1 MLYRYKPTGALLE
14 KGSVHG
20 DGIVM
25 CTDAQGEVHY
35 VDESDLIPQ
44 LQETTEKIKTEER
57 LTAQLAYPSVKPST
71 PTKKEIF
78 PVDTRVNINTA
89 SARQLADALPGVG
102 LKTAREIKDL
112 QSSMLGEKFIKLEQ
126 LKAIK
131 RIDWDELI
139 KDNLI
144 RVE

>member
-1 MLYRYKPTGALLE
+1 
-14 KGSVHG
+14 
-20 DGIVM
+20 M
-25 CTDAQGEVHY
+25 CTDSQDEVHY

-57 LTAQLAYPSVKPST
+57 LTAQLASEGVKPAT

-112 QSSMLGEKFIKLEQ
+112 QSSMLGEKFIKLDQ
-126 LKAIK
+126 LKSIK

>member
-1 MLYRYKPTGALLE
+1 MLYRYKETGAIVE
-14 KGSVHG
+14 KISQHG
-20 DGIVM
+20 PGIVM
-25 CTDAQGEVHY
+25 CTDAQDEVLY
-35 VDESDLIPQ
+35 IEESELVPH
-44 LQETTEKIKTEER
+44 LEATTEKVKTEER
-57 LTAQLAYPSVKPST
+57 LTEQLKQEGVNPPK

-78 PVDTRVNINTA
+78 PVDVRVNINTA

-126 LKAIK
+126 LRAIK

>member
-14 KGSVHG
+14 KISAHG

-25 CTDAQGEVHY
+25 CTDAQDEVHY

-44 LQETTEKIKTEER
+44 LQETTEKVKNEER
-57 LTAQLAYPSVKPST
+57 LTAQLASEGVKPAT

-112 QSSMLGEKFIKLEQ
+112 QSSMLGEKFIKLDQ

>member
-1 MLYRYKPTGALLE
+1 MYFQQRYTSPNPPK
-14 KGSVHG
+14 
-20 DGIVM
+20 
-25 CTDAQGEVHY
+25 
-35 VDESDLIPQ
+35 
-44 LQETTEKIKTEER
+44 
-57 LTAQLAYPSVKPST
+57 

-78 PVDTRVNINTA
+78 PVDVRVNINTA

-126 LKAIK
+126 LRAIK

>member
-14 KGSVHG
+14 KVSVHG

-25 CTDAQGEVHY
+25 CTDSQDEVHY
-35 VDESDLIPQ
+35 VNEVDLIPQ
-44 LQETTEKIKTEER
+44 LQETTEKVKTEER
-57 LTAQLAYPSVKPST
+57 LTAQLASEGVKPAT

-78 PVDTRVNINTA
+78 PVDTRGTINTA
-89 SARQLADALPGVG
+89 SARHLADAWPGVG
-102 LKTAREIKDL
+102 VKTAREIKDL
-112 QSSMLGEKFIKLEQ
+112 QSSMLGEKFIKLDQ

>member
-1 MLYRYKPTGALLE
+1 MLYRYKETGAIVE
-14 KGSVHG
+14 KVSQHG
-20 DGIVM
+20 PGIVM
-25 CTDAQGEVHY
+25 CTDAQDEVLY
-35 VDESDLIPQ
+35 VEEKDLIPH
-44 LQETTEKIKTEER
+44 LEATTEKVKTEER
-57 LTAQLAYPSVKPST
+57 LTEQLKQEGVNPPK

-78 PVDTRVNINTA
+78 PVDVRVNINTA

-126 LKAIK
+126 LRAIK

>member
-14 KGSVHG
+14 KVSQHG
-20 DGIVM
+20 EGIVM
-25 CTDAQGEVHY
+25 CTDSQDEVHY

-44 LQETTEKIKTEER
+44 LQETTEKIKAEER
-57 LTAQLAYPSVKPST
+57 LTAQLASEGVKPAT
-71 PTKKEIF
+71 PTTKEIF
-78 PVDTRVNINTA
+78 PVDTRINVNKA

-112 QSSMLGEKFIKLEQ
+112 QSSRLGDQFIKLDQ
-126 LKAIK
+126 LKSIK
-131 RIDWDELI
+131 RVDWDELI

>member
-1 MLYRYKPTGALLE
+1 MLYRYKETGAIVE
-14 KGSVHG
+14 KISQHG
-20 DGIVM
+20 PGIVM
-25 CTDAQGEVHY
+25 CTDAQDEVLY
-35 VDESDLIPQ
+35 IEEKDLIPH
-44 LQETTEKIKTEER
+44 LEATTEKVKTEER
-57 LTAQLAYPSVKPST
+57 LTEQLKQEGVNPPK

-78 PVDTRVNINTA
+78 PVDVRVNINTA

-126 LKAIK
+126 LRAIK

>member
-1 MLYRYKPTGALLE
+1 M
-14 KGSVHG
+14 
-20 DGIVM
+20 
-25 CTDAQGEVHY
+25 
-35 VDESDLIPQ
+35 
-44 LQETTEKIKTEER
+44 
-57 LTAQLAYPSVKPST
+57 
-71 PTKKEIF
+71 
-78 PVDTRVNINTA
+78 DTRVNINTA

-112 QSSMLGEKFIKLEQ
+112 QSSMLGEKFIKLDQ
-126 LKAIK
+126 LKSIK

>member
-1 MLYRYKPTGALLE
+1 MLYRYKPTDALL
-14 KGSVHG
+14 KKISAHG
-20 DGIVM
+20 EGIVM
-25 CTDAQGEVHY
+25 STDAQDEVHY

-57 LTAQLAYPSVKPST
+57 LTAQLASEGVKPAT

-112 QSSMLGEKFIKLEQ
+112 QSSMLGEKFIKLDQ
-126 LKAIK
+126 LKSIK

>member
-14 KGSVHG
+14 KISAHG

-25 CTDAQGEVHY
+25 CTDAQDEVNY

-57 LTAQLAYPSVKPST
+57 LTAQLASEGVKPAT

-112 QSSMLGEKFIKLEQ
+112 QSSMLGEKFIKLDQ

>member
-1 MLYRYKPTGALLE
+1 MLYRYKETGAIVE
-14 KGSVHG
+14 KVSQHG
-20 DGIVM
+20 PGIVM
-25 CTDAQGEVHY
+25 CTDAQDEVLY
-35 VDESDLIPQ
+35 IEEKDLIPH
-44 LQETTEKIKTEER
+44 LEATTEKVKTEER
-57 LTAQLAYPSVKPST
+57 LTEQLKQEGVNPPK

-78 PVDTRVNINTA
+78 PVDVRVNINTA

-126 LKAIK
+126 LRAIK

>member
-1 MLYRYKPTGALLE
+1 MIVSFALAIYFKWFHEGIFQFSFKPHEELLL
-14 KGSVHG
+14 S
-20 DGIVM
+20 IAI
-25 CTDAQGEVHY
+25 TT
-35 VDESDLIPQ
+35 SSWILIT
-44 LQETTEKIKTEER
+44 L
-57 LTAQLAYPSVKPST
+57 LTK

-78 PVDTRVNINTA
+78 PVDVRVNINTA

-126 LKAIK
+126 LRAIK

>member
-1 MLYRYKPTGALLE
+1 MLYRYKETGAIVE
-14 KGSVHG
+14 KVSQHG
-20 DGIVM
+20 PGIVM
-25 CTDAQGEVHY
+25 CTDAQDEVLY
-35 VDESDLIPQ
+35 VEEKDLIPH
-44 LQETTEKIKTEER
+44 LEATTEKVKTEER
-57 LTAQLAYPSVKPST
+57 LTEQLKQEGVNPPK

-78 PVDTRVNINTA
+78 PVDVRVNINPA

-126 LKAIK
+126 LRAIK

>member
-1 MLYRYKPTGALLE
+1 
-14 KGSVHG
+14 
-20 DGIVM
+20 M
-25 CTDAQGEVHY
+25 CTDAQDEVLY
-35 VDESDLIPQ
+35 IEESELVPH
-44 LQETTEKIKTEER
+44 LEATTEKVKTEER
-57 LTAQLAYPSVKPST
+57 LTEQLKQEGVNPPK

-78 PVDTRVNINTA
+78 PVDVRVNINTA

-126 LKAIK
+126 LRAIK